1 MTDSKNTY
9 NDAGEPRHDED
20 NPTKDRT
27 QKNEPRPLHG
37 QDHSAGYVPGQTA
50 SQGQGEEK
58 ILAPGMGRNYGGTTD
73 EEQEGQK
80 VNVEQA
86 HQTNTAQY
94 KGKPGVK
101 APSPGKEQGTAWSQ
115 DMEYAN
121 PDAPDHE
128 TKA

>member
-1 MTDSKNTY
+1 MTENGNAR
-9 NDAGEPRHDED
+9 NDER
-20 NPTKDRT
+20 KRT
-27 QKNEPRPLHG
+27 EAIAQKNEPQSRG
-37 QDHSAGYVPGQTA
+37 QGNSAGYVPGQTA
-50 SQGQGEEK
+50 SQGQGDEK
-58 ILAPGMGRNYGGTTD
+58 ISAPGMETNDAGTPD

-121 PDAPDHE
+121 PDAPARE
-128 TKA
+128 SNL